1 MTEDVKISVMKN
13 LLFIVCL
20 FLHFSVASA
29 ADAVAM
35 QDHAALRTA
44 ATRFVQQQTAGLP
57 GKVVYEVGEID
68 QRTALQPCDSIEAFL
83 PNGSRLIGRV
93 AVGVR
98 CNAANGWSIFIPV
111 QVRITLDLLISAR
124 PLAMGTVLHEKDLV
138 RQTMEMTQAGGMT
151 DDRLVIG
158 QVLRYSIAS
167 GTLLHESML
176 RPPYSV
182 KQGQSVQLSVKGSGF
197 NISGSGVALSNA
209 SEGDSVQIRTA
220 SNRVIG
226 GIAGEAGTVRINP

>member
-1 MTEDVKISVMKN
+1 MKN
-13 LLFIVCL
+13 LILIACL

-29 ADAVAM
+29 ANAVAL
-35 QDHAALRTA
+35 QDHATLRAA

-57 GKVVYEVGEID
+57 GKVIYEVGEID

-111 QVRITLDLLISAR
+111 QVRITLDMLISAR
-124 PLAMGTVLHEKDLV
+124 ALAMGSVLHEKDLA
-138 RQTMEMTQAGGMT
+138 RQTMEITQTGGMT
-151 DDRLVIG
+151 DVRLVIG

-167 GTLLHESML
+167 GTLLRESML
-176 RPPYSV
+176 RPPFSV
-182 KQGQSVQLSVKGSGF
+182 RQGQSVQLSVKGSGF
-197 NISGSGVALSNA
+197 NISGSGVALNNA

-226 GIAGEAGTVRINP
+226 GIAGEEGSVRINP